1 METNIAGVPTTTGSL
16 ADSLP
21 TILDSA
27 RIVREFEGV
36 MIRLSDRTNLAD
48 GTGLTWDE
56 ISLAQLTAQSVTET
70 TELNNPQ
77 LLSDTLFSVTPV
89 MIGVQTII
97 TDRTMRRISKNVASK
112 IGVLAQNAIQRRKDE
127 DGLTFLDGATT
138 SLAGAGVTLTS
149 GHIRAAAARIR
160 SNATEPAMG
169 PIYGVLHGFQ
179 LKVLGDELL
188 SGVGTYPIPTGM
200 TADIFR
206 NGWAGSV
213 AGVELFE
220 DGNINVDASDDAKG
234 GVFAREAAVLV
245 DGFGPKTE
253 TQRLIR
259 VGGGANELII
269 YDEYAWGER
278 SAGNWLYEI
287 YTDATTPTS

>member
-1 METNIAGVPTTTGSL
+1 MAGTPTTTGSL

-21 TILDSA
+21 TIIASA

-36 MIRLSDRTNLAD
+36 MVRLSDRTNLAD
-48 GTGLTWDE
+48 GTGLTWNE
-56 ISLAQLTAQSVTET
+56 ISLAQLTAQAVTET

-77 LLSDTLFSVTPV
+77 NLSDTLFSVTPV
-89 MIGVQTII
+89 MVGVQTII
-97 TDRTMRRISKNVASK
+97 TDRTLRRISKNVAGK

-138 SLAGAGVTLTS
+138 SLGGAGSTIAS
-149 GHIRAAAARIR
+149 GHIRAAASRIK
-160 SNATEPAMG
+160 SNATERAMG
-169 PIYGVLHGFQ
+169 SVYAVLHGYQ
-179 LKVLGDELL
+179 IKVLGDELL
-188 SGVGTYPIPTGM
+188 SGVGTYVVTGGA
-200 TADIFR
+200 TDSTYREGFQGKI
-206 NGWAGSV
+206 
-213 AGVELFE
+213 AGVDVYE
-220 DGNINVDASDDAKG
+220 DGNITVDGSDDAKG
-234 GVFAREAAVLV
+234 GVFAKEAAVLV

>member
-1 METNIAGVPTTTGSL
+1 MSGVPTTTGSL

-36 MIRLSDRTNLAD
+36 MVRLSDRTNLAD
-48 GTGLTWDE
+48 GTGLDWNE
-56 ISLAQLTAQSVTET
+56 ISLAQLTAQAVTET

-77 LLSDTLFSVTPV
+77 VLSDVLFSVTPV
-89 MIGVQTII
+89 MVGVQTII
-97 TDRTMRRISKNVASK
+97 TDRTMRRITKIVASK

-149 GHIRAAAARIR
+149 GHIRAAATRIR

-169 PIYGVLHGFQ
+169 PIYGVLHGYQ
-179 LKVLGDELL
+179 MKVLGDELL
-188 SGVGTYPIPTGM
+188 SGVGTYPI
-200 TADIFR
+200 TAGATDSVYRDGF
-206 NGWAGSV
+206 AGRI
-213 AGVELFE
+213 AGVDLYE
-220 DGNINVDASDDAKG
+220 DGNMTIDASDDAKG

>member
-1 METNIAGVPTTTGSL
+1 MAGVPTTTGDL

-21 TILDSA
+21 TIIASA
-27 RIVREFEGV
+27 RLVREFEGV
-36 MIRLSDRTNLAD
+36 MVRLSDRTNLAD
-48 GTGLTWDE
+48 GTGLTWNE
-56 ISLAQLTAQSVTET
+56 VSLAQLNAQSVTET

-77 LLSDTLFSVTPV
+77 SLSDTLFSVTPV
-89 MIGVQTII
+89 MVGVQTII
-97 TDRTMRRISKNVASK
+97 TDRTLRRISRNVAGK
-112 IGVLAQNAIQRRKDE
+112 IGALAQNAIQRKKDK

-160 SNATEPAMG
+160 SNSTEPGMG
-169 PIYGVLHGFQ
+169 QLYGVLHGYQ
-179 LKVLGDELL
+179 IKVLGDELL
-188 SGVGTYPIPTGM
+188 SGLATYPIEPGATES
-200 TADIFR
+200 AYR
-206 NGWAGSV
+206 NGFSGSI
-213 AGVELFE
+213 ASVEIYE
-220 DGNINVDASDDAKG
+220 DGNLTVDSSDDVKG
-234 GVFAREAAVLV
+234 GVFTKEAAVLV

-287 YTDATTPTS
+287 YSDATTPTS

>member
-1 METNIAGVPTTTGSL
+1 MPGGNTVTSSL
-16 ADSLP
+16 SDSLP
-21 TILDSA
+21 TVLDSA

-36 MIRLSDRTNLAD
+36 MVRLSDRTNLAD
-48 GTGLTWDE
+48 GSGLTWDE
-56 ISLAQLTAQSVTET
+56 ISLAQLTAQAVTES

-77 LLSDTLFSVTPV
+77 MLNDTLFSVTPV
-89 MIGVQTII
+89 MVGVQTII

-169 PIYGVLHGFQ
+169 PIYGVLHGYQ
-179 LKVLGDELL
+179 MKVLGDELL
-188 SGVGTYPIPTGM
+188 SGVGTYPIEGGM
-200 TADIFR
+200 TNSTYREGFMGKI
-206 NGWAGSV
+206 

-220 DGNINVDASDDAKG
+220 DGNISVDSADDAKG

-278 SAGNWLYEI
+278 SAGNWLYEL
-287 YTDATTPTS
+287 YSDATTPTS